1 MTIPLDTELSI
12 ANIVRSLLHQI
23 NKEDYS
29 NPRKKAIYLKLRFR
43 SDFYDE
49 NGDNNKSAFDMI
61 HMLFEGHV
69 SVWIAVNNKWL
80 LEDVKLFEFKN
91 TSNHD
96 SCWASDGFRPLINTY
111 FNQCEEVQSHLPEHL
126 RIAPKDISTLNTID
140 KLDFIEIEYKIGQ
153 DGRKELTNIIC

>member
-1 MTIPLDTELSI
+1 MTIPLDAELSI
-12 ANIVRSLLHQI
+12 ANIVRGSLYQL

-49 NGDNNKSAFDMI
+49 NRDNDKSAFNMI
-61 HMLFEGHV
+61 HMIFEGHV
-69 SVWIAVNNKWL
+69 SVWVAVN
-80 LEDVKLFEFKN
+80 DKLFLRDVEFDEFEN

-96 SCWASDGFRPLINTY
+96 SCWALDGFRPLINTY

-126 RIAPKDISTLNTID
+126 RIAPKDVRTLNTID
-140 KLDFIEIEYKIGQ
+140 KLDFIEIEYKINQ
-153 DGRKELTNIIC
+153 DGRKELTNIIS